1 MTPDPGALDAM
12 TASVPSGELAAF
24 GLAMDGAQ
32 KALVALAGENERLRS
47 EKAALENRIGVVIA
61 HAVTDERAR
70 AERAEAALS
79 DALLRLAHGD
89 AELHARLLADAGYDG
104 LPDCGGRETEGKPS

>member
-1 MTPDPGALDAM
+1 MIA
-12 TASVPSGELAAF
+12 V
-24 GLAMDGAQ
+24 
-32 KALVALAGENERLRS
+32 
-47 EKAALENRIGVVIA
+47 KAAA
-61 HAVTDERAR
+61 ERER

-104 LPDCGGRETEGKPS
+104 LPDCGGPETEGSGQ